1 MKEIPTAEE
10 FWSEIISSE
19 NEFSMLT
26 TLKKSGMHKHVFEA
40 MRRFAKLHVEA
51 ALKEASEK
59 AEAKVGAGERSF
71 LYVDENSILNAYPL
85 NLIK

>member
-1 MKEIPTAEE
+1 MSKIPTAEE

-40 MRRFAKLHVEA
+40 MRRFAKLHVQE
-51 ALKEASEK
+51 ALKESSEK
-59 AEAKVGAGERSF
+59 VEWYGYNIASVEIDKDTILEAYSLG
-71 LYVDENSILNAYPL
+71 N
-85 NLIK
+85 IK